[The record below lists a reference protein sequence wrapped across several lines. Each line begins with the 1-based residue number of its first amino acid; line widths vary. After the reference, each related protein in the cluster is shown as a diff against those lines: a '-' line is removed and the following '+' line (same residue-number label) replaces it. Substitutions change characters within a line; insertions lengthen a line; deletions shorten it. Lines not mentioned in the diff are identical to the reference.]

1 MSFNRPLT
9 GASNLYAT
17 VVLDTN
23 ISANSVS
30 TINISATNASFV
42 NITSNTYTF
51 GNVSTPNVIATN
63 GYFSNLNISTQS
75 VSTLNVCTINSTN
88 IYTSNASITNLSTS
102 FINASTIRAYITNT
116 STQNVCLVATSTLYS
131 SYNYLDNASITY
143 LSASALTL
151 NTLNSS
157 NIYLENASI
166 TNLSAEDISVDGINC
181 CFVETYSIRSQYA
194 QIEQTLNV
202 SNISYLKLI
211 NSANILR
218 IQNNGGIIV
227 KDRDTSDPALIQ
239 LNYASTPSIETYGLY
254 LEANKSGTNAYGR
267 IGAGLNASLQF
278 YADTVIQA
286 ESTSTSGWNFY
297 NNINS
302 SYQTNLSNINVSNLS
317 ATVFNTSNF
326 QAFNVSGYYVSGQI
340 GYMSVLYTSTVA
352 NYGFYINLSRDAFG
366 DPYQTVTM
374 KNNDINSS
382 KPAFNIDGQN
392 VSFLRFSFDDNTYEP
407 MQINYST
414 VYVSNLSCVGN
425 ISTSQIYAS
434 QIYTSNT
441 SFLNMSFGTGTGTTL
456 STSTLNASTIN
467 ISTIKPTNISVTNLS
482 VTTIASIS
490 SLAVSRINFCKG
502 ATNYGYID
510 AAANLLYDLN
520 VTNATIASFAYGGN
534 VKFAYNTNSVSM
546 YTSLFGTRAYFSNLS
561 VSNLSVSTLTTTT
574 FNPTTINT
582 TTVNVSNLNNSTA
595 NISNASLFNIIGN
608 TITVSTSVLN
618 SNGTFNI
625 SVLNCSSSNISLPA
639 NVNFSTINACSANI
653 CNISITSAS
662 IDDLTVE
669 YGLLE
674 YCFVNSECTILDA
687 LTFSSGPFSTVGTM
701 YRDTSTSY
709 IALQI
714 NNASQYNGYAF
725 QNSNGDNLATMNI
738 NTSRFT
744 VENASFS
751 NVSISSLTV
760 STLTTSTF
768 NPTTINTT
776 TVNVSN
782 LNNST
787 ANISNASLFNIIG
800 NTITVSTSVLNSNGT
815 FNISVLNCSS
825 SNISLPANVNFSTI
839 NACSANISNAS
850 LFNIIGNTITVSTSV
865 LNSNGTFNISVL
877 NCSSSNISALLPA
890 NVNFSTI
897 NACSANIC
905 NISITSASIDDL
917 TVGYGFTVDNIFV
930 NTECSILDALTLRS
944 GTGSGTTWGTIY
956 KDTSTSYLAL
966 QTNTTTKYFGYAFQD
981 VIGTNIATI
990 NTNTSRLTVSNIS
1003 TTNISSTNVTISS
1016 GLTVDGNIRSNWNTS
1031 DLIKNSTQIGSFYDT
1046 TTAMTVTKTDT
1057 GQTFVFGPQNSNT
1070 SLSTLPVGLYLVSGS
1085 FRLKTNAA
1093 YRASIT
1099 TANCGICWGS
1109 TYNFGSGN
1117 TSREAYQT
1125 LGAINTSGTTNET
1138 WTMSLTGVVNMSL
1151 TNRYIGVYVAATAN
1165 QAAAVGS
1172 ITIAIDNVTVV
1183 KIA

>member
-1 MSFNRPLT
+1 MSFQRSLT
-9 GASNLYAT
+9 GESSIYAN
-17 VVLDTN
+17 VILNTN
-23 ISANSVS
+23 ICANSVS
-30 TINISATNASFV
+30 TINLSATNASFT
-42 NITSNTYTF
+42 NITTNTWTA

-254 LEANKSGTNAYGR
+254 LEANKSGTSGAYGR
-267 IGAGLNASLQF
+267 IGAGLNTSLQF

-302 SYQTNLSNINVSNLS
+302 SYQTNLSNIDVSNLS

-625 SVLNCSSSNISLPA
+625 SVLNYSSLSLPA
-639 NVNFSTINACSANI
+639 NVNFSTINTCSANI

-714 NNASQYNGYAF
+714 NNASAYNGYAF